1 MQSQYIALVPEA
13 GGVSPSELLRVSA
26 ALQKQ
31 ISSQFGP
38 IWELQATVD
47 AFAEL
52 EDVPAGYR
60 PIVLSPAD
68 LAGIAPGIHLDEN
81 SQAYAR
87 LPLAPGWSIAASRVC
102 MEMLVN
108 PFGQRTLSAASPRTD
123 QGPAEVLVEVC
134 GAFGDAPRAYAV
146 NDVPVSD
153 FCTPAFFDALVLRG
167 GERYSFRGGAFTAP
181 LQVLR
186 GGHLAWFDAITN
198 SWWLRTFNEEHPSDL
213 SLGSLR
219 PSSRTVRSLVM
230 AHAPM
235 RALSAHH
242 HEPLD
247 ARVGLSWLREQASMA
262 ARARAE
268 HLRVLLSGALG
279 AADGVVFNAPV
290 ELPAS
295 AMASPSFGRLR
306 AVEAPR
312 PVREPTRNFE
322 HELRDM
328 VASQI
333 DAAARQD
340 VDAADERE
348 ITASQ
353 LLESER
359 AVEAPAPSATILPP
373 RDTLV
378 GHSVKTVEAAKV
390 AVAARP
396 AAREHGSSTKST
408 KSASNASQGNATST
422 RQSTPPPLPG
432 LPSSIAP
439 VAMLDSAR
447 RSEGSRLG
455 MMLIGAAAVALAVAG
470 FMRGGDAKSST
481 QPVAA
486 SAPQPAQIPP
496 APATSPAPSAPAA
509 PAPAA
514 PIAPAVA
521 SPVAPV
527 VPAASAIPQAPATAA
542 VQKPSKADT
551 SAKSAARDATSEKHE
566 RRRAS
571 KESAATSETDNAT
584 PKAQPVAAIESL
596 FDTRR

>member
-38 IWELQATVD
+38 FWELQATVD

-60 PIVLSPAD
+60 PIVLSQAD
-68 LAGIAPGIHLDEN
+68 VAGVAPGIHLDEN
-81 SQAYAR
+81 GQPYAR
-87 LPLAPGWSIAASRVC
+87 LILAPGWSIAASRVC

-108 PFGQRTLSAASPRTD
+108 PFGQRTLAATSPRTD

-153 FCTPAFFDALVLRG
+153 FCTPAYFDAHVLRG

-181 LQVLR
+181 LQLLR

-198 SWWLRTFNEEHPSDL
+198 SWWLRTFHEEHPSDL
-213 SLGSLR
+213 SLGSMR
-219 PSSRTVRSLVM
+219 PSSRTVRALIM

-262 ARARAE
+262 YRARAE
-268 HLRVLLSGALG
+268 HLRVLLSGAIG
-279 AADGVVFNAPV
+279 AADGSMLSAPV

-306 AVEAPR
+306 AVESPW

-322 HELRDM
+322 HELRDV
-328 VASQI
+328 VASGI
-333 DAAARQD
+333 DAAEQHD
-340 VDAADERE
+340 DLDSGEDESE
-348 ITASQ
+348 LSASQ
-353 LLESER
+353 FLDSEPVV
-359 AVEAPAPSATILPP
+359 AAPAPSPTIVPP
-373 RDTLV
+373 KSRPASN
-378 GHSVKTVEAAKV
+378 GARTVAAAK
-390 AVAARP
+390 VAARP
-396 AAREHGSSTKST
+396 AARPAAREQTAREQSP
-408 KSASNASQGNATST
+408 SADSAREASIPGT
-422 RQSTPPPLPG
+422 RPSVPPPLHG
-432 LPSSIAP
+432 RPSSIAP

-447 RSEGSRLG
+447 RSDGSRLG
-455 MMLIGAAAVALAVAG
+455 TILIGAAALALAVAG
-470 FMRGGDAKSST
+470 FVRSGNTTAPA
-481 QPVAA
+481 PVAA
-486 SAPQPAQIPP
+486 TAPQAPQVRPAASVASAP
-496 APATSPAPSAPAA
+496 A

-514 PIAPAVA
+514 SAPATVA
-521 SPVAPV
+521 SPAEPVAPARA
-527 VPAASAIPQAPATAA
+527 VPPAPVAKAT
-542 VQKPSKADT
+542 QQPSKADT
-551 SAKSAARDATSEKHE
+551 GTKSAARDGASEKRE
-566 RRRAS
+566 KRRAS
-571 KESAATSETDNAT
+571 KEAAATPETDNAT
-584 PKAQPVAAIESL
+584 PKAQPVAAIENL
-596 FDTRR
+596 FETRR